1 MLKRLPGLAR
11 LPILD
16 RDEFYGDILEGLAAW
31 LASPLVGDIRAT
43 VARFAEPDLGTA
55 LNRNQIRSK
64 LWLADSLHA
73 SAGDSYGTITVLGG
87 WFGVLGAILLN
98 DPRFRIGRVV
108 STDIDPRCAAIAESL
123 NATQVR
129 AGRFSARTEDMRTRS
144 YSAAGGDE
152 APDLLVN
159 TSCEHVVGFDDWF
172 ARVPTG
178 QLVALQS
185 NDYYAIA
192 DHVNCVADLD
202 AFRAQAP
209 LREELYA
216 GTQPHKRYRRFM
228 LIGRK

>member
-1 MLKRLPGLAR
+1 MLAR
-11 LPILD
+11 AHSARPTLD
-16 RDEFYGDILEGLAAW
+16 RDEFYGDILEGLATW
-31 LASPLVGDIRAT
+31 FASPLVADIRTT

-55 LNRNQIRSK
+55 LNRNQIQSK
-64 LWLADSLHA
+64 RWLADALHE

-98 DPRFRIGRVV
+98 DPRFRIDRLI

-129 AGRFSARTEDMRTRS
+129 AGRFFARTEDMRTRS
-144 YSAAGGDE
+144 YASGTEGGV

-159 TSCEHVVGFDDWF
+159 TSCEHVVGFEEWY
-172 ARVPTG
+172 ARIPAG
-178 QLVALQS
+178 QLIALQS

-209 LREELYA
+209 LREELFA